1 MTKKTLIQLVQFGI
15 VGCSNTIISLAI
27 YYGLIAI
34 NINYILAYS
43 IGFIVSVLNSYYW
56 NNKYVFKN
64 KKNNVKSKILKSY
77 VAYGITFLLSN
88 ILLFLQIDIFNISE
102 LVAPLISLCVTIPL
116 NFLLNKYW
124 TFK

>member
-1 MTKKTLIQLVQFGI
+1 MNKKTIKEFIQFGI
-15 VGCSNTIISLAI
+15 VGCSNTIISLVI

-34 NINYILAYS
+34 NINYIIAYS
-43 IGFIVSVLNSYYW
+43 IGFIISVLNSYYW

-64 KKNNVKSKILKSY
+64 KKNNVKSKLLKSY
-77 VAYGITFLLSN
+77 IAYGATFLLSN
-88 ILLFLQIDIFNISE
+88 GLLYLQVDILHLSE
-102 LVAPLISLCVTIPL
+102 LIAPLISLCITIPL